1 MDSKRKDVLTLLLII
16 VIVIIFGLI
25 GYLGF
30 ELINGKVKETNAQE
44 ITDEFDD
51 LVPTISEEELEE
63 QEIEENPSEQQQP
76 NDNSPDNQQPS
87 GNSSK
92 PSSGSNGSSSGASKN
107 NNSSSGVSIQGYT
120 VLGSI
125 RIPVTGIKYSI
136 FRENTRQALE
146 KGITLL
152 YTTNGLNQPGNSV
165 VAGHN
170 YRNSSFF
177 SKNKKLKNGDRV
189 IIKDTSGLEITY
201 EVYSIFITNSEDTSF
216 FQRDTQGKREITL
229 STCTD
234 NGTKT
239 GERLIVCAREI

>member
-16 VIVIIFGLI
+16 VIVVIFGLI

-30 ELINGKVKETNAQE
+30 ELINGRVKENKAQE

-51 LVPTISEEELEE
+51 LIPTVSEEELEE
-63 QEIEENPSEQQQP
+63 QEIGENPSEQQP
-76 NDNSPDNQQPS
+76 NDNPGANNQQQS
-87 GNSSK
+87 GNSNK
-92 PSSGSNGSSSGASKN
+92 PSGGSSGASKN

-146 KGITLL
+146 KGISLL
-152 YTTNGLNQPGNSV
+152 YTTNGLNQPGNTV

-170 YRNSSFF
+170 YRNKSFF
-177 SKNKKLKNGDRV
+177 SRNKNLKNGDLI

-216 FQRDTQGKREITL
+216 YQRDTQEKREITL

-234 NGTKT
+234 NGTQT
-239 GERLIVCAREI
+239 GERLIVCAKER